1 MIATPVQP
9 TTESARYN
17 AAADLVGRNLPARA
31 GKTAFID
38 DGGAYTYGELAQRID
53 LAAGAPLVLCPE
65 CQMRG
70 HADRNA
76 SLVIGQRLI
85 ERYAE
90 SFKEKP
96 HTAVRRAGRVE
107 QSTGV
112 VLSQEAQSKGRPSPD
127 HARHGDGNGHGTAQ
141 GSRRRMGTAPPSI
154 PPQLRLF
161 NE

>member
-1 MIATPVQP
+1 M
-9 TTESARYN
+9 E
-17 AAADLVGRNLPARA
+17 G
-31 GKTAFID
+31 
-38 DGGAYTYGELAQRID
+38 YTL
-53 LAAGAPLVLCPE
+53 GAPLVLCQV

-85 ERYAE
+85 ERYAAP
-90 SFKEKP
+90 FKEKP

-112 VLSQEAQSKGRPSPD
+112 VLSQEAQSKGRPSSD

-141 GSRRRMGTAPPSI
+141 GSRRRMGQPLSAI
-154 PPQLRLF
+154 PHQLRLPL
-161 NE
+161 E

>member
-1 MIATPVQP
+1 MKGRIFTYAKYKAWNQGIITSRVNPRNTSRECHRCHAQVIRYHAGQAVEGYTP
-9 TTESARYN
+9 
-17 AAADLVGRNLPARA
+17 
-31 GKTAFID
+31 
-38 DGGAYTYGELAQRID
+38 
-53 LAAGAPLVLCPE
+53 GAPLVLCPE

-76 SLVIGQRLI
+76 SLVIGGRLI

-90 SFKEKP
+90 PFKEKP

-112 VLSQEAQSKGRPSPD
+112 VLSQEAQSKGRPSSD
-127 HARHGDGNGHGTAQ
+127 HARHGESNGHGTAQ
-141 GSRRRMGTAPPSI
+141 RSRRRMGTAPPSI

>member
-1 MIATPVQP
+1 MKGQHLHLRKYKAWNQGIITSRVNPPIPPENVIAATLWSFAASGTAVEGYTP
-9 TTESARYN
+9 
-17 AAADLVGRNLPARA
+17 
-31 GKTAFID
+31 
-38 DGGAYTYGELAQRID
+38 
-53 LAAGAPLVLCPE
+53 GAPLVLCPE

-90 SFKEKP
+90 PFKEKP

-112 VLSQEAQSKGRPSPD
+112 VLFQEAQSKG
-127 HARHGDGNGHGTAQ
+127 G
-141 GSRRRMGTAPPSI
+141 I
-154 PPQLRLF
+154 LRLR
-161 NE
+161 